1 MSEEQKSQPQLALE
15 RIYAKDLSFE
25 IAGRTDSIVIQVIG
39 NKITLFRQRKK
50 DSKINLPS

>member
-1 MSEEQKSQPQLALE
+1 MTSKQRAYS
-15 RIYAKDLSFE
+15 AKDLSFE
-25 IAGRTDSIVIQVIG
+25 IAERTDSIVIQVIG